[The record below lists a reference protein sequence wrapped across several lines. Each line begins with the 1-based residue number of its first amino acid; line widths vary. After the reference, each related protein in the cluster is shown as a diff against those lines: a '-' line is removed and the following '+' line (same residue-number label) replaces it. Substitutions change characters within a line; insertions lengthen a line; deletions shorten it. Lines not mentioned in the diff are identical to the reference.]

1 MIFEEEMSFV
11 SVLKE
16 FKEFAMRGSVVDL
29 AVGIIIGAAFSQI
42 ADSLVTDIL
51 TPPIGLMLGGVD
63 FSSLALII
71 KEGENAEPSVS
82 IRYGV
87 FLNHVINFL
96 IISWAV
102 FILVKGMNSWRR
114 REKENRK
121 TIKCPECQ
129 MEIPDNAKKCGH
141 CWSEFK
147 KAVF

>member
-16 FKEFAMRGSVVDL
+16 FKEFAMRGNVVDL

-63 FSSLALII
+63 FSSLALTI
-71 KEGENAEPSVS
+71 KEGGNAEPSVS

-129 MEIPDNAKKCGH
+129 MDIPGNAKKCGH

-147 KAVF
+147 KAAF